1 MSAREK
7 EHEPRGVTLSPKDL
21 RHAVRLLELLTNRR
35 NGVDDT
41 KSREKLLAVAKF
53 SLGARQGRSDHFSP
67 AMFGEPA
74 WDLLLA
80 LYVTQA
86 DVPAPAVSN
95 LAKTAGVAITTA
107 FRWIDYLEEKRLIER
122 ERSSDDGR
130 ALTIALSDEGRGRL
144 EDYFARVLEGIISA
158 REEISLG
165 D

>member
-1 MSAREK
+1 MNARE
-7 EHEPRGVTLSPKDL
+7 EENEPRGITLSPKDL
-21 RHAVRLLELLTNRR
+21 RQAVRLLELLTDRR
-35 NGVDDT
+35 NGVSET

-53 SLGARQGRSDHFSP
+53 SLAARQGRSDHFSP

-80 LYVTQA
+80 LYVSQ
-86 DVPAPAVSN
+86 DEVPAPAVSS
-95 LAKTAGVAITTA
+95 LAKSAGIAITTA

-144 EDYFARVLEGIISA
+144 EEYFGRVLEGIIST
-158 REEISLG
+158 REEISL
-165 D
+165 DH